1 MVAYYRCGRRAEALD
16 TYQAARDVL
25 AREIGADPGPELQAL
40 QQQVLRDD
48 SALAAPPAPG
58 GPAGPP
64 GQRAC
69 GALAGEVPRQL
80 PSTVACFAG
89 RGAELAALTGLLG
102 PGPGGPGPGGAA
114 PAVVISAI
122 GGTAGVGKPLWQF
135 SGLTRL
141 PGGSQTGSFM

>member
-1 MVAYYRCGRRAEALD
+1 MVAYYQCGRRAAALD
-16 TYQAARDVL
+16 TYRAARDVL

-48 SALAAPPAPG
+48 SALAA
-58 GPAGPP
+58 

-80 PSTVACFAG
+80 PVTVACFTG
-89 RGAELAALTGLLG
+89 HGAELAALTGLLG
-102 PGPGGPGPGGAA
+102 PGPGGAA
-114 PAVVISAI
+114 SALVISAI
-122 GGTAGVGKPLWQF
+122 AARRESGKPPWQF